1 MDSVLA
7 AEKTVRLGMIDR
19 VLARFILAGIGNTVL
34 GLGVIYAARQ
44 WVDDITAN
52 LIGYLLVVP
61 VSFLSHRNW
70 SFRDVGGLLPAF
82 TRYLPTVL
90 AGYAANL
97 AVLRAGLGFGADPYL
112 VQVLAIST
120 HIVITYLLSRLVVFQ
135 EHRP

>member
-1 MDSVLA
+1 MDTVLA
-7 AEKTVRLGMIDR
+7 AEKARLACMIDR
-19 VLARFILAGIGNTVL
+19 VLARFILTGIGNTAL
-34 GLGVIYAARQ
+34 GLGVIYTARQ

-70 SFRDVGGLLPAF
+70 SFRDVGSLLPAF
-82 TRYLPTVL
+82 LRYLPTVL

-112 VQVLAIST
+112 VQALAIST
-120 HIVITYLLSRLVVFQ
+120 HIAITYLLSRLVVFQ
-135 EHRP
+135 EQRP